1 MSSDDAH
8 KRPEAAATAALPDV
22 GGGAPRVGL
31 RPRRGAVGAAFP
43 SGKSLPPSAKQ
54 GNDTP
59 HPRGA
64 GGSPLVLTAPTA
76 EAWKPLRSGT
86 EAHSVWGPR
95 RAPVGAGVGPQS
107 HSTWCRED
115 KNPASFANC
124 PFGDSKTF

>member
-1 MSSDDAH
+1 M
-8 KRPEAAATAALPDV
+8 
-22 GGGAPRVGL
+22 GL

-95 RAPVGAGVGPQS
+95 GASEGPGGRRGGSPIPLHLMSRRQKS
-107 HSTWCRED
+107 REFC
-115 KNPASFANC
+115 KLSVWRF
-124 PFGDSKTF
+124 